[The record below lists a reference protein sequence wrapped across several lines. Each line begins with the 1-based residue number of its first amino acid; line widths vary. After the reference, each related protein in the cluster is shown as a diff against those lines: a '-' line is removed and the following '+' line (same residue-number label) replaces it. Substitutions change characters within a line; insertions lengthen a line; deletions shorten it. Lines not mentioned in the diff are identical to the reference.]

1 MRGGNKMRFLIV
13 SGGEATDEFVENVI
27 KRGGYDVILAADSGM
42 DFLYRTKILPDI
54 IVGDFDSV
62 DPEVLEFFREHEEID
77 ICALN
82 PVKDD
87 TDTEF
92 AIRESIRRG
101 ATEITIIGGTGTR
114 LDHVLGNI
122 SLLGIGL
129 EEDVRMELLDAN
141 NRIRMTDHSV
151 VLKKKQQYGK
161 YLSLLPYSEK
171 VTGVT
176 LKGVKYP
183 LDNYT
188 MGVFNSLG
196 ISNEIVDAEA
206 SIELKSGR
214 LLVIES
220 RD

>member
-1 MRGGNKMRFLIV
+1 MKFLIV
-13 SGGEATDEFVENVI
+13 SGGEATDEFVEEVI
-27 KRGGYDVILAADSGM
+27 KKGGFDVILAADSGM
-42 DFLYRTKILPDI
+42 DFLYRTGILPDI

-62 DPEVLEFFREHEEID
+62 DPKVLDFFREHEHID

-82 PVKDD
+82 PEKDD

-92 AIRESIRRG
+92 AIREAIRRG
-101 ATEITIIGGTGTR
+101 ASEITIIGGTGTR

-122 SLLGIGL
+122 CLLGIGL
-129 EEDVRMELLDAN
+129 EEGVRMELLDAH

-151 VLKKKQQYGK
+151 VLKKKEQYGK
-161 YLSLLPYSEK
+161 YLSLVPYAEQ

-176 LKGVKYP
+176 LTGLKYT
-183 LDNYT
+183 LENSI
-188 MGVFNSLG
+188 MGGFNSLG
-196 ISNEIVDAEA
+196 ISNEIVDEEA
-206 SIELKSGR
+206 TIQLTSGR

>member
-1 MRGGNKMRFLIV
+1 MRFLIV
-13 SGGEATDEFVENVI
+13 SGGEATDEFVEEVI
-27 KRGGYDVILAADSGM
+27 KRGGYDVIMAADSGM

-62 DPEVLEFFREHEEID
+62 DPEVLEFFRAHEEID

-101 ATEITIIGGTGTR
+101 AASITIIGGTGTR
-114 LDHVLGNI
+114 IDHVLGNI
-122 SLLGIGL
+122 ALLGIGI
-129 EEDVRMELLDAN
+129 EEHVKIELLDAH
-141 NRIRMTDHSV
+141 NRICMINHSV
-151 VLKKKQQYGK
+151 TLKKKEQYGK
-161 YLSLLPYSEK
+161 YLSLIPYNGE

-188 MGVFNSLG
+188 MGGFNSLG
-196 ISNEIVDAEA
+196 ISNEIVDDIAT
-206 SIELKSGR
+206 IELTSGQ

>member
-1 MRGGNKMRFLIV
+1 MKFLIV
-13 SGGEATDEFVENVI
+13 SGGEATDEFVEEVI
-27 KRGGYDVILAADSGM
+27 KKGGFDVILAADSGM
-42 DFLYRTKILPDI
+42 DFLYRTQILPDI

-62 DPEVLEFFREHEEID
+62 EPKVLDFFREKEQID
-77 ICALN
+77 ICVLN

-92 AIRESIRRG
+92 AIREAIRRG
-101 ATEITIIGGTGTR
+101 ATDITIIGGTGTR

-129 EEDVRMELLDAN
+129 EEGVRMELLDAH
-141 NRIRMTDHSV
+141 NRICMIDHSV
-151 VLKKKQQYGK
+151 TLKKKEQYGN
-161 YLSLLPYSEK
+161 YLSLIPYNGK

-183 LDNYT
+183 LCDYT
-188 MGVFNSLG
+188 MGGFNSLG
-196 ISNEIVDAEA
+196 ISNEIVDDEA
-206 SIELKSGR
+206 SIELTSGQ

>member
-1 MRGGNKMRFLIV
+1 MKFLIV
-13 SGGEATDEFVENVI
+13 SGGSLNKEFVMKIVGQG
-27 KRGGYDVILAADSGM
+27 RYDCILAADSGM
-42 DFLYRTKILPDI
+42 NALYAAAVTPDI
-54 IVGDFDSV
+54 IIGDFDSA
-62 DPEVLEFFREHEEID
+62 DEKILAFFQQNKAID
-77 ICALN
+77 FCTLN
-82 PVKDD
+82 PEKDD

-188 MGVFNSLG
+188 MGGFNSLG
-196 ISNEIVDAEA
+196 ISNEIVDEEA

>member
-1 MRGGNKMRFLIV
+1 MRFLIV

-101 ATEITIIGGTGTR
+101 RNHI
-114 LDHVLGNI
+114 
-122 SLLGIGL
+122 
-129 EEDVRMELLDAN
+129 
-141 NRIRMTDHSV
+141 
-151 VLKKKQQYGK
+151 
-161 YLSLLPYSEK
+161 
-171 VTGVT
+171 
-176 LKGVKYP
+176 
-183 LDNYT
+183 
-188 MGVFNSLG
+188 
-196 ISNEIVDAEA
+196 
-206 SIELKSGR
+206 
-214 LLVIES
+214 
-220 RD
+220 

>member
-1 MRGGNKMRFLIV
+1 MKRCVIVGGAEIR
-13 SGGEATDEFVENVI
+13 T
-27 KRGGYDVILAADSGM
+27 YDRVRQYFRPD
-42 DFLYRTKILPDI
+42 DFFIYCDCGLRHQKALGAEPDL
-54 IVGDFDSV
+54 IVGDFDSHEK
-62 DPEVLEFFREHEEID
+62 PETDRETIVL
-77 ICALN
+77 
-82 PVKDD
+82 PVKKDD

-188 MGVFNSLG
+188 MGGFNSLG